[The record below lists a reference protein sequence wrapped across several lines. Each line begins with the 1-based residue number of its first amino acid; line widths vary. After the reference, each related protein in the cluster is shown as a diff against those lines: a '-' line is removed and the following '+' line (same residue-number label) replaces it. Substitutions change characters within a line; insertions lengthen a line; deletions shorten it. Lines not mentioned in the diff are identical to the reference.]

1 MSSGGKGQREM
12 LLNRCMGESKGAGG
26 MTVTYLSDGET
37 SDWQCRT
44 KKTDATDLTIF
55 NSPRLSL
62 SQNPSLGFG
71 LSTFAW
77 RLALARNHRRRG
89 SPCFTK
95 AMVVPEPNTWS
106 EIIGRVPALPRP
118 LKVAMPCVGIDGCG
132 TALKQLGVPFQGCH
146 VFDLDTRY
154 LEYLQ
159 QHLPDAMNLRVGPV
173 DGDLLKKDICSLS
186 GGIDLLVSGPP
197 CPPWAGNGKHNGTQ
211 DPRADVFGMVLTWMV
226 RSIKEGCLVA
236 SLIENVKGTMQRSG
250 GEEAFMKK
258 VLRVLTN
265 EVTEFAWEITVLN
278 AQDYMLAQSRT
289 RVFLR
294 GMRKTFMSGP
304 RLPPVLSPLGT
315 RPLKDF
321 LDPDAPATS
330 RGDLTSHMHQ
340 NLKDMH
346 IKVKADLQ
354 AGILEGCDVVAFPL
368 DRAQGKAYKQR
379 YRPDICPTLTC
390 NNKYL
395 YVMSV
400 RDMEKPDEEKEFAR
414 FLLPKE
420 RLVLQGFPADVYDKL
435 PTETT
440 VVKAAGNAYPVPLL
454 MACLKPIVEEIST
467 TNDDMMAQP
476 PSQELVVDAVHNIV
490 HKILKPTKVQ
500 VLKRPAAANDAAGP
514 AKLEGPARKQAL
526 LQALKPKEVGKLE
539 KPRAKGVLK
548 RPAAKTPVKRPAAAN
563 VQTHKRA
570 TPTRRRLDPIVQEAR
585 PHPPTK
591 IVAIRRG
598 KRVLVNKNHFFS
610 SSDDE

>member
-1 MSSGGKGQREM
+1 MWGGLVVPE
-12 LLNRCMGESKGAGG
+12 
-26 MTVTYLSDGET
+26 
-37 SDWQCRT
+37 
-44 KKTDATDLTIF
+44 
-55 NSPRLSL
+55 
-62 SQNPSLGFG
+62 
-71 LSTFAW
+71 
-77 RLALARNHRRRG
+77 ARRRRG

-106 EIIGRVPALPRP
+106 EIIGRVPTPPRP

-173 DGDLLKKDICSLS
+173 DGDLLKEDICSLS
-186 GGIDLLVSGPP
+186 GGLDLLVSGPP

-340 NLKDMH
+340 NLKDMK

-368 DRAQGKAYKQR
+368 DRAQGKTYKQS
-379 YRPDICPTLTC
+379 YRKDICPTLTC

-400 RDMEKPDEEKEFAR
+400 RDMEKPDDEKEFAR

-420 RLVLQGFPADVYDKL
+420 RLVLQGFRADVYDKL
-435 PTETT
+435 PTEST

-454 MACLKPIVEEIST
+454 MACLKPIVEEISK
-467 TNDDMMAQP
+467 TNDGLMARP
-476 PSQELVVDAVHNIV
+476 PSPVVDDVAVYNIV
-490 HKILKPTKVQ
+490 HKIFNPTKVQ
-500 VLKRPAAANDAAGP
+500 VLKRPAAKDLLHQLG
-514 AKLEGPARKQAL
+514 KGPAR
-526 LQALKPKEVGKLE
+526 KPKEVGKLE

-548 RPAAKTPVKRPAAAN
+548 RPAAKTPVKTN
-563 VQTHKRA
+563 KRA
-570 TPTRRRLDPIVQEAR
+570 AKV
-585 PHPPTK
+585 
-591 IVAIRRG
+591 VAIRRG
-598 KRVLVNKNHFFS
+598 ERVLVNKDHFIA

>member
-1 MSSGGKGQREM
+1 MAMPHTKNGC
-12 LLNRCMGESKGAGG
+12 NRPYDLQQPPANTKSKSI
-26 MTVTYLSDGET
+26 V
-37 SDWQCRT
+37 
-44 KKTDATDLTIF
+44 
-55 NSPRLSL
+55 RLWA
-62 SQNPSLGFG
+62 P
-71 LSTFAW
+71 STFAW

-173 DGDLLKKDICSLS
+173 DGDLLKADICSLS
-186 GGIDLLVSGPP
+186 GGLDLLVSGPP

-265 EVTEFAWEITVLN
+265 EVTEFAWDITVLS

-294 GMRKTFMSGP
+294 GLRKTFMSGP

-368 DRAQGKAYKQR
+368 DRAQGKAYQQG
-379 YRPDICPTLTC
+379 YRKDICPTLTC

-435 PTETT
+435 PTEST

-454 MACLKPIVEEIST
+454 MACLKPIVEEISK
-467 TNDDMMAQP
+467 TNDGLMARP
-476 PSQELVVDAVHNIV
+476 PSPAVVDDEAVHNIV
-490 HKILKPTKVQ
+490 HEILKPTKVQ
-500 VLKRPAAANDAAGP
+500 VLKRPAAA
-514 AKLEGPARKQAL
+514 R
-526 LQALKPKEVGKLE
+526 KPKEVGKLE

-548 RPAAKTPVKRPAAAN
+548 RPAAKTPVKTNKRARVQVLKRPAAAN
-563 VQTHKRA
+563 VQTHKC
-570 TPTRRRLDPIVQEAR
+570 AR
-585 PHPPTK
+585 EK
-591 IVAIRRG
+591 VVAIRRG
-598 KRVLVNKNHFFS
+598 KRVLVNKKHFIS